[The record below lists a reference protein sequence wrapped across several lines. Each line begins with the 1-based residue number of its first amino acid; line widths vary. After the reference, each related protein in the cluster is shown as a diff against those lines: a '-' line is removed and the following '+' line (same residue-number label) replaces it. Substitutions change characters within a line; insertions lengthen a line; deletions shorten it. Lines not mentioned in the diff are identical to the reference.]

1 MRIDLFRY
9 ALRSSAKPFGKEIG
23 MIGRLV
29 VFSFVSVLIACSA
42 LATESQQRLVMQRTE
57 GAHIHYLGELVL
69 DGVYSYYGPNDEV
82 IGDQVCFYPAKEFTG
97 FIPRER
103 NDHRDAWFCFRNTS
117 KAKAIFAIDHRPFD
131 DPAVCSATGT
141 ARVKITNYMVDQ
153 AEGDVNDLADLVKV
167 TKKSQI
173 SIKRRSGKNGDC
185 R

>member
-1 MRIDLFRY
+1 
-9 ALRSSAKPFGKEIG
+9 
-23 MIGRLV
+23 MIGRLF

-42 LATESQQRLVMQRTE
+42 LATASQQKLVIQRTE
-57 GAHIHYLGELVL
+57 GAHIHYVGELVL
-69 DGVYSYYGPNDEV
+69 DGVYSYFGPNDEV

-117 KAKAIFAIDHRPFD
+117 KSKAIFAIDHRLFD
-131 DPAVCSATGT
+131 DPTICAVNGVGT
-141 ARVKITNYMVDQ
+141 VKITKYMVDQ
-153 AEGDVNDLADLVKV
+153 TEGDVNDLADLVEV